1 MAAIISSDASTT
13 EDSEAANLSVVC
25 AMHVIDTHTKVTP
38 FGDNKFK
45 KFQECAAKWINVKE
59 SSESRVAAKFL
70 QQQQQVKE
78 WDRSNAKVVVMILTL
93 MVMIMSINKELAGKI
108 QLFSRSVDL

>member
-1 MAAIISSDASTT
+1 MPASTT
-13 EDSEAANLSVVC
+13 EDSEADLSVFC

-38 FGDNKFK
+38 FGDKSFK

-70 QQQQQVKE
+70 QQQQESEGVGPFRCRGGGDDTDTDGDDHEHKQ
-78 WDRSNAKVVVMILTL
+78 RT
-93 MVMIMSINKELAGKI
+93 G
-108 QLFSRSVDL
+108 R